1 MPSSLSSNLVI
12 KAQGQ
17 KSIVPMIRKAEGIFG
32 DFVAADAGFYPN
44 LYFFIPL
51 LSLTTISFLIMS
63 TLQSQPGYSKQSS
76 AGAQPSVTVLGL
88 SRMESASPEQS
99 LRAVLCVGS

>member
-17 KSIVPMIRKAEGIFG
+17 KNIAPVIRKAEGIFG
-32 DFVAADAGFYPN
+32 DFVGADAGIYPN
-44 LYFFIPL
+44 LYLFIPL
-51 LSLTTISFLIMS
+51 LSLTTKSFLIVS
-63 TLQSQPGYSKQSS
+63 TLQSQPGHSKQSS

-88 SRMESASPEQS
+88 SRMESASPQQS
-99 LRAVLCVGS
+99 LRVVLCVGS